1 MKKKIIALDVAFTN
15 IGWAIITPYTD
26 GFTVDAI
33 GSIKNP
39 SDPKKKKRNIR
50 KSDIQTERVQKVYQE
65 LKDVILEHKPS
76 GVIAEIPGGNAKS
89 TTSAK
94 AMEAA
99 NTIVAITVH
108 EQMLP
113 AEWTTEAD
121 GKLALCRKRSASKL
135 DMQRA
140 AMKLIPELEGMVP
153 KSKSPKSKSGYE
165 SWFEHVADAIA
176 AFISA
181 RYGTLAKMIAQS
193 NGSALTGP

>member
-33 GSIKNP
+33 GAISNK
-39 SDPKKKKRNIR
+39 SDGSTKKRNIR
-50 KSDIQTERVQKVYQE
+50 KSDVMTERVQKVYQE
-65 LKDVILEHKPS
+65 LKDVIAEHKPS
-76 GVIAEIPGGNAKS
+76 AVIAEMPGGNAKS

-99 NTIVAITVH
+99 KTIVAITVH

-113 AEWTTEAD
+113 AEWTVEAD
-121 GKLALCRKRSASKL
+121 GKMAMCRNRSASKL

-140 AMKLIPELEGMVP
+140 AIKLVPELEGMVA
-153 KSKSPKSKSGYE
+153 KSKKSKSGYE
-165 SWFEHVADAIA
+165 AWFEHVADAIA
-176 AFISA
+176 AFVSA
-181 RYGTLAKMIAQS
+181 RYGMVVKMIAND